1 MTNKHKFRIN
11 QGSDVSIPIVVKDCE
26 GTPVNFTGF
35 LFHMQ
40 LRRFYSSQNVDDE
53 LSSEGRD
60 SRIVVDPE
68 NGQFTLIFPNEVTKK
83 LSGSYLY
90 DIETTSPDG
99 RVERLLQGSISIS
112 PEVTREDESEE
123 A

>member
-11 QGSDVSIPIVVKDCE
+11 QGSDVSIPIVVKDYE

-112 PEVTREDESEE
+112 PEVTRDDESEG